1 MAASRESAGQ
11 AAGESAPNN
20 RDTTMNKPTV
30 AVMGLGIMGSGM
42 ARRALEAGFP
52 LVVYNRSPQ
61 RAEPLVQQGAR
72 AARTPREAASQASIL
87 ISMVA
92 DDHASRA
99 IWLAEDGALAGARPG
114 SVLIESSTL
123 SVSWVRQLHAAA
135 RKVACDLLDA
145 PVTGSKPQA
154 QSGELNFL
162 VGGDPAALERARP
175 VLQVMG
181 KGIHHLG
188 PCGSGAMVKL
198 INNFMA
204 GVQVAALAEAM
215 ALLEWAGKNEQ
226 LDREKALNVLLNGAT
241 ASPVVKVVAARM
253 AAHDYTPN
261 FLLKLMAKDLDYALS
276 EARQRGL
283 TLSTPAT
290 ALELM
295 KRAIAAGHG
304 EQDMAAV
311 VEILRN

>member
-1 MAASRESAGQ
+1 
-11 AAGESAPNN
+11 
-20 RDTTMNKPTV
+20 MNKPTV
-30 AVMGLGIMGSGM
+30 AFMGLGIMGSGM
-42 ARRALEAGFP
+42 AQRVLAAGFP
-52 LVVYNRSPQ
+52 LVVYNRSPR

-72 AARTPREAASQASIL
+72 AARTPGEAASQASII

-92 DDHASRA
+92 DDPASRA
-99 IWLAEDGALAGARPG
+99 LWLGQDGALAAAAPG

-123 SVSWVRQLHAAA
+123 SVSWVRQLHDAA
-135 RKVACDLLDA
+135 RKVGCDLLDA

-154 QSGELNFL
+154 QAGELNFL
-162 VGGDPAALERARP
+162 VGGDPAALQRARP

-181 KGIHHLG
+181 RAIHHLG
-188 PCGSGAMVKL
+188 PSGSGAMVKL

-215 ALLEWAGKNEQ
+215 ALLERAGTDEH

-253 AAHDYTPN
+253 AARDYTPN

-283 TLSTPAT
+283 TLHTPAT

-295 KRAIAAGHG
+295 KRAIAAGYG

-311 VEILRN
+311 VEIFRS